1 MLLCS
6 LSKSLVLKVSELS
19 GELVELASGSILRDL
34 AGYAGPGCVQ
44 TQVGPLACDQKGDRY
59 AQHTAQFLVTHR
71 CLSCWLS
78 WKEV

>member
-1 MLLCS
+1 M
-6 LSKSLVLKVSELS
+6 
-19 GELVELASGSILRDL
+19 ELASGSILRDL

-71 CLSCWLS
+71 CFCHVGFPGKRCTFFAYFQGLNL
-78 WKEV
+78 